1 MKLHKSGIIAAGLA
15 LFSMFFGAG
24 DLIWPLILGGQ
35 MGSQIP
41 YALGGFL
48 VTAVSLPLLGLL
60 AMTLFQ
66 GDYEGFFNQTGK
78 RTGWILLFLIQMI
91 LGPFGSLPRLFTLAH
106 ATLLPYFPHLSLL
119 MFSIVSSI
127 LVVFL
132 AFKKQSIVDILGL
145 FLTPVLLLSLG
156 AIVVLGFM
164 HHPATEAVDMT
175 TAQAATTGLK
185 TGYNTLDMIASFIFA
200 PLIFA
205 YFKRDE
211 KAEDTPEAR
220 RHVFKKMCISCGIA
234 GGLLILMFTSLSLLG
249 AYYGHTL
256 GPHAPEQ
263 RLSLISIH
271 LLGAKGA
278 IFSCIA
284 VALSCLTTAIPI
296 AAISGEYLQ
305 KTFIKKSHPLVALT
319 IPLFV
324 SVLLANLG
332 FMGIASMLAPI
343 LQILCPGLIILCI
356 LTIFHK
362 LYEMRVRTL
371 PIFAA
376 FAISF
381 VSYFVS

>member
-1 MKLHKSGIIAAGLA
+1 MKLHNSGIIAAGLA

-66 GDYEGFFNQTGK
+66 GDYEGFFKQTGK
-78 RTGWILLFLIQMI
+78 RTGWLLLFLIQMI

-106 ATLLPYFPHLSLL
+106 ATLLPYFPDLSLL
-119 MFSIVSSI
+119 MFSIISSI

-132 AFKKQSIVDILGL
+132 AFKKNSIVDILGI
-145 FLTPVLLLSLG
+145 FLTPILLLSLG

-164 HHPATEAVDMT
+164 HHPATETVDVN
-175 TAQAATTGLK
+175 AIQATTTGLK

-205 YFKRDE
+205 YFRRDE
-211 KAEDTPEAR
+211 NGDNPEGR
-220 RHVFKKMCISCGIA
+220 RHVFKKMCIACGIA
-234 GGLLILMFTSLSLLG
+234 GGLLIFMFTSLSLLG

-278 IFSCIA
+278 IVSCIA

-305 KTFIKKSHPLVALT
+305 KTFLKKSHSLVALT
-319 IPLFV
+319 IPLAIA
-324 SVLLANLG
+324 VLLANLG

-376 FAISF
+376 FAISL
-381 VSYFVS
+381 VSYFVI